1 MQITF
6 DTDKLSSADLA
17 LLQAIIDRAR
27 PSAPAE
33 PPRAATEVAAVE
45 PSFNDVK
52 RKASELAMAVLRSQG
67 RDVVAAA
74 LESVGAKKVGDI
86 KDAETMQALIEK
98 LEAR

>member
-6 DTDKLSSADLA
+6 DTDKLSVADLE

-27 PSAPAE
+27 PVAPAE
-33 PPRAATEVAAVE
+33 TPRAATEVAA
-45 PSFNDVK
+45 SFNDLK

-74 LESVGAKKVGDI
+74 LDSVGAKKVGDI

-98 LEAR
+98 LEAH